1 MRLNQY
7 DELMRIKEIR
17 LQPMDIA
24 SPQGDWKMDILWLSL
39 HEKSGKWYDGMSETL
54 SVQEAIQRGIVTT
67 EQMQQAYTFHATIAD
82 QWHTSFPVVETAV
95 VEAVGVEEII

>member
-1 MRLNQY
+1 MRKNQY

-17 LQPMDIA
+17 LQPMDVA

-39 HEKSGKWYDGMSETL
+39 HEKSGKWYDGLSETL
-54 SVQEAIQRGIVTT
+54 SVQDAIRRGIVTV

-82 QWHTSFPVVETAV
+82 NWYKSAPVVGEEV
-95 VEAVGVEEII
+95 VSES

>member
-82 QWHTSFPVVETAV
+82 NWHSSVPVVEET
-95 VEAVGVEEII
+95 IS